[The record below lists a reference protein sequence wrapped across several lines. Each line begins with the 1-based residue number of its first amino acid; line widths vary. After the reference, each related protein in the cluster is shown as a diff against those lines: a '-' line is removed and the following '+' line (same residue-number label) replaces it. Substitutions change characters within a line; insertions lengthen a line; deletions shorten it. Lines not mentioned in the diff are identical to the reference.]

1 MDFYLDAED
10 QIETHV
16 IKSVV
21 SFVKIYRQPYPHH
34 GALNSCSKQLIH
46 WKQSIDPW
54 STDLEIGKMARSGRF
69 ELPTPR
75 FVV

>member
-1 MDFYLDAED
+1 MNFVMRSVQVYTHWVLSRFSGVIVIVKARSKEPKPLDFYLDAED

-34 GALNSCSKQLIH
+34 GALNSCSK
-46 WKQSIDPW
+46 
-54 STDLEIGKMARSGRF
+54 
-69 ELPTPR
+69 
-75 FVV
+75 